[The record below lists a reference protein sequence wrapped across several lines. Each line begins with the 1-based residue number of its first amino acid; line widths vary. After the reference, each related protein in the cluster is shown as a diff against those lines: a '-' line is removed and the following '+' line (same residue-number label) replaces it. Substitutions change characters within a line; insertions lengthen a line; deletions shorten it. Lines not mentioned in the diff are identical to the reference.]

1 MQNKQSIS
9 KILYY
14 GHFITYKL
22 LHFPTLKISPQPNT
36 AQGKDFSQQT
46 TIHLSYFQR
55 NDLKKNPVLCRNQS
69 SSNHDKNL
77 LRTKSLSLRNITSPN
92 HKNTVKISRK
102 RASKQNLPNN
112 PPPINTVRTNT
123 LKLIDKLSRDS
134 DIAQERSQKRAKV
147 FSGNRFSNH
156 TDNT

>member
-22 LHFPTLKISPQPNT
+22 LHFPILKISPQPNT
-36 AQGKDFSQQT
+36 SQGKDFFQQT

-55 NDLKKNPVLCRNQS
+55 NDLKKNLVLCRNQS
-69 SSNHDKNL
+69 SCNHNKNFL
-77 LRTKSLSLRNITSPN
+77 KTKSLSLRNITSPN
-92 HKNTVKISRK
+92 HKNTVKTSRK
-102 RASKQNLPNN
+102 KASKQNMPNN
-112 PPPINTVRTNT
+112 PPPINTVRKNT

-134 DIAQERSQKRAKV
+134 DIPSERSQKRAKV
-147 FSGNRFSNH
+147 FSGNRFSNL
-156 TDNT
+156 TDST